1 MTPDDTPRGA
11 LRPHQ
16 QDTDER
22 QIRERPGAVPVGA
35 RTEGG
40 VPDTAHGPRGGD
52 GGGVLD
58 EALERLHSTGP
69 ERNGWL
75 SNHAPMAVEALVRG
89 GHGGTVH
96 RWVDRYRD
104 KLEQAPSS
112 YARVTEENWREAMGD
127 PRRIADWTTYFGV
140 RLAEAPWRTV
150 LATWWPRLLPGIA
163 AGATHPV
170 IRTGHA
176 VRTLLATEA
185 DSSGGRAAAE
195 AVRDPAGPR
204 LAELAHALGY
214 WAARSQPLPPVR
226 ALASYASAGEALDA
240 VPAVA
245 SQSGGIRERLAR
257 LDAFP
262 VWPAAGLRGPEEAAE
277 RLRELVAAAVRRYAT
292 HAHGEPVML
301 VHAATAPNAVL
312 RVLPALPSGLW
323 APSVSAAWAASAAV
337 TAAYGPGRA
346 ASWEALGR
354 EAEVLDR
361 DEVFARAAAH
371 GDEHAVKFA
380 DTALDPALNLTDPQA
395 RAAALCAVEL
405 IEPVW

>member
-1 MTPDDTPRGA
+1 M
-11 LRPHQ
+11 
-16 QDTDER
+16 
-22 QIRERPGAVPVGA
+22 
-35 RTEGG
+35 
-40 VPDTAHGPRGGD
+40 
-52 GGGVLD
+52 LD

-112 YARVTEENWREAMGD
+112 YARVTDENWKEAMGD
-127 PRRIADWTTYFGV
+127 PRRVADWTTYFGV

-185 DSSGGRAAAE
+185 DTPGGGEVSAAAGG
-195 AVRDPAGPR
+195 PPGPR

-214 WAARSQPLPPVR
+214 WAARSQLLPAVR
-226 ALASYASAGEALDA
+226 ALESYASADEALDA
-240 VPAVA
+240 VPLVA
-245 SQSGGIRERLAR
+245 NRSGGIRERLAR

-262 VWPAAGLRGPEEAAE
+262 VWPAAEARDPEEAAE
-277 RLRELVAAAVRRYAT
+277 RLCELVAAAVRRYAT

-312 RVLPALPSGLW
+312 RVLPALPAGLW
-323 APSVSAAWAASAAV
+323 APSVAAAWAASAAV
-337 TAAYGPGRA
+337 TAAYGPARA
-346 ASWEALGR
+346 ASWEALER
-354 EAEVLDR
+354 EAEALDR
-361 DEVFARAAAH
+361 AEAFARAAAH

-380 DTALDPALNLTDPQA
+380 DTALDPALGLTDPQT
-395 RAAALCAVEL
+395 RAAALRAVEL

>member
-1 MTPDDTPRGA
+1 M
-11 LRPHQ
+11 
-16 QDTDER
+16 
-22 QIRERPGAVPVGA
+22 
-35 RTEGG
+35 
-40 VPDTAHGPRGGD
+40 
-52 GGGVLD
+52 LD

-204 LAELAHALGY
+204 LAELAHSLGY

-226 ALASYASAGEALDA
+226 ALASYASADEALDA

-262 VWPAAGLRGPEEAAE
+262 VWPATGLRGPEEAAE
-277 RLRELVAAAVRRYAT
+277 RLRELVTAAVRRYAT

-395 RAAALCAVEL
+395 RAAALRAVEL

>member
-1 MTPDDTPRGA
+1 M
-11 LRPHQ
+11 
-16 QDTDER
+16 
-22 QIRERPGAVPVGA
+22 
-35 RTEGG
+35 
-40 VPDTAHGPRGGD
+40 
-52 GGGVLD
+52 LD

-69 ERNGWL
+69 ERNGRL

-89 GHGGTVH
+89 GHGGAVH

-112 YARVTEENWREAMGD
+112 YARVTEENWREALGD
-127 PRRIADWTTYFGV
+127 PRRIADWTAYFGV
-140 RLAEAPWRTV
+140 RLTEAPWRAV
-150 LATWWPRLLPGIA
+150 LATWWPRLLPGIV

-185 DSSGGRAAAE
+185 GARGAE
-195 AVRDPAGPR
+195 ESARPREPDGPR

-214 WAARSQPLPPVR
+214 WAARSQPLPAVR
-226 ALASYASAGEALDA
+226 ALGAYGSADAALDA

-245 SQSGGIRERLAR
+245 EQRGGIRERLSC

-262 VWPAAGLRGPEEAAE
+262 VWPATEVGGPREAAE

-292 HAHGEPVML
+292 HAHGDPVML

-323 APSVSAAWAASAAV
+323 APSLSAAWRASAAV
-337 TAAYGPGRA
+337 TAAYAPARA
-346 ASWEALGR
+346 ASPKHLEAEAEALD
-354 EAEVLDR
+354 AA
-361 DEVFARAAAH
+361 EVFARAAAH

-380 DTALDPALNLTDPQA
+380 DTALDPALNLTDPLT
-395 RAAALCAVEL
+395 RAAALRAVEL
-405 IEPVW
+405 IDPLW

>member
-1 MTPDDTPRGA
+1 M
-11 LRPHQ
+11 
-16 QDTDER
+16 
-22 QIRERPGAVPVGA
+22 
-35 RTEGG
+35 
-40 VPDTAHGPRGGD
+40 
-52 GGGVLD
+52 LD

-96 RWVDRYRD
+96 RWVDRYRH
-104 KLEQAPSS
+104 KLEEAPSS
-112 YARVTEENWREAMGD
+112 YARVTEENWQEAMGD

-185 DSSGGRAAAE
+185 GAAGGGEASA
-195 AVRDPAGPR
+195 AVRDPALPR

-214 WAARSQPLPPVR
+214 WAARSQSLPRVR
-226 ALASYASAGEALDA
+226 ALESYVSAGEALEA
-240 VPAVA
+240 VPAVRR
-245 SQSGGIRERLAR
+245 QSGGIRERLAR

-262 VWPAAGLRGPEEAAE
+262 VWPAVEVRGPEEAAE
-277 RLRELVAAAVRRYAT
+277 RLRELVAAAVQRYAT

-312 RVLPALPSGLW
+312 RTLPALPPGLW
-323 APSVSAAWAASAAV
+323 APSLSAAWAASAAV
-337 TAAYGPGRA
+337 TAAYGPARA
-346 ASWEALGR
+346 ASWTALEA
-354 EAEVLDR
+354 EAEVLDEA
-361 DEVFARAAAH
+361 EVFARAAAH

-380 DTALDPALNLTDPQA
+380 DTALDPALHLTDPRA
-395 RAAALCAVEL
+395 RAAALRAVEL